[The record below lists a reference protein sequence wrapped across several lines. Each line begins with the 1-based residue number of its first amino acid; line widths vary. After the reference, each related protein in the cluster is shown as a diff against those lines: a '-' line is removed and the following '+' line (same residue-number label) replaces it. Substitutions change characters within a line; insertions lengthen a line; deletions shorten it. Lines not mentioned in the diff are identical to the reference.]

1 MTGLITIKS
10 EHSAKQ
16 TIAKTEALLKSKG
29 YHIFTRISHSEN
41 AAKNDID
48 LRPTE
53 LIIFG
58 NPKVGTGL
66 MQDQQSI
73 GIDLPS
79 KVLAWEDEHG
89 QTWVTHNKTTHL
101 AERHKL
107 SDAVKENINALKAT
121 MKAIKETATKS

>member
-1 MTGLITIKS
+1 MTGLTTIKS
-10 EHSAKQ
+10 EYSAEQ

-29 YHIFTRISHSEN
+29 YHIFTRISHREN
-41 AAKNDID
+41 AAKNNIN

-66 MQDQQSI
+66 MQDKQSI

-79 KVLAWEDEHG
+79 KVLAWEDEQG
-89 QTWVTHNKTTHL
+89 QTWLTHNKVSYL

-107 SDAVKENINALKAT
+107 SGAVKKNITALEAT
-121 MKAIKETATKS
+121 MSAIKETATKS